1 MSQNTDKTGLAAT
14 AGGGKAGRLQLVVEA
29 RLAWLQVVVEARLA
43 GSKVWKVG
51 RDTYQNVKIAGGGVV
66 L

>member
-43 GSKVWKVG
+43 GSKVWKVAEIHI
-51 RDTYQNVKIAGGGVV
+51 KM
-66 L
+66 